1 MSSNLNAHLYDRTHI
16 ILENNL
22 EEQTFSILEKQTSFV
37 VVIAFSFSQ
46 KTKEYLKE
54 YLNCIKVFVE

>member
-1 MSSNLNAHLYDRTHI
+1 MSSNLNAHLYDRTRI

-46 KTKEYLKE
+46 KT
-54 YLNCIKVFVE
+54 LNKAATK